1 MFTHDRC
8 CDNNEKTVEVC
19 DSNSLDTRYPDQF
32 FHLHQQSLLG
42 YKITKDIDNLI
53 RIFKKWYKRTCLQYR
68 NKLTEEVESHGHRSL
83 VGYSP

>member
-1 MFTHDRC
+1 MVTRKGSIFSQSNIFSIVVNETMFTHDRC

-53 RIFKKWYKRTCLQYR
+53 RIFKK
-68 NKLTEEVESHGHRSL
+68 
-83 VGYSP
+83 